1 MKIKYLYFSI
11 FSILAGII
19 LFTAFSANSSQTD
32 MSGNKGLIK
41 FSHKTHQDV
50 GDCTTCH
57 SKVQNSKTLGSIT
70 LPSHDDCSTCHDV
83 SDEKNCTMCH
93 YKDVFESLKLKKSE
107 LKFDHSF
114 HLNKE
119 KLQCTTCHKGI
130 FDVAYA
136 EDAPNGF
143 PNMETCYSC
152 HNNTKAAPTTCTT
165 CHITTANLIP
175 QSHKSESFISTHK
188 FAARELNSNCAMCH
202 DDASC
207 EDCHAATTMIK
218 PGYTPS
224 DKNPAQ
230 GFAPYS
236 PSSSSNGVKQQKL
249 TRVHSLDYRFTHG
262 IDAMGKTAEC
272 QSCHQLNTFCTTC
285 HQSKTGENA
294 LGGIAPFSHLKSN
307 FMIIGVG
314 SGGGEHAK
322 LARRDIESC
331 AACHD
336 VQGGDPVCIKCH
348 TDPDGIQGTNPKT
361 HPANYMKDVHGDWHN
376 SDGSIC
382 FNCHTN
388 THQAGV
394 GFCGYCH
401 GSNAH

>member
-1 MKIKYLYFSI
+1 MKLKHVYFSLFAI
-11 FSILAGII
+11 IIGII
-19 LFTAFSANSSQTD
+19 LFTAFSTNNSPNEN
-32 MSGNKGLIK
+32 SGNKGLIK
-41 FSHKTHQDV
+41 FSHKTHKDV

-57 SKVQNSKTLGSIT
+57 TAVQKSKSLETIA
-70 LPSHDDCSTCHDV
+70 LPTHDDCSTCHDV
-83 SDEKNCTMCH
+83 TDEKNCTTCH
-93 YKDVFESLKLKKSE
+93 YKDVFEPLENKKSE
-107 LKFDHSF
+107 LIFNHSF
-114 HLNKE
+114 HLDKE
-119 KLQCTTCHKGI
+119 KLQCETCHKGVY
-130 FDVAYA
+130 DVDYA
-136 EDAPNGF
+136 ENAPNGF

-152 HNNTKAAPTTCTT
+152 HNNTGKAPNTCTT
-165 CHITTANLIP
+165 CHISTANLLP
-175 QSHKSESFISTHK
+175 QSHKSGSFISTHK

-202 DDASC
+202 NDASC

-218 PGYTPS
+218 PGYTPN

-236 PSSSSNGVKQQKL
+236 PSSSANGVKQQKL

-272 QSCHQLNTFCTTC
+272 ESCHQLNTFCTTC

-294 LGGIAPFSHLKSN
+294 LGGIAPFSHLKPG

-314 SGGGEHAK
+314 SGGGEHAV

-336 VQGGDPVCIKCH
+336 VQGGDPICIKCH
-348 TDPDGIQGTNPKT
+348 TDPDGIQGTNPQT
-361 HPANYMKDVHGDWHN
+361 HPPNYMRDVHGDWHN

-401 GSNAH
+401 GSNGH